1 MSLSSLT
8 LSETKFIDS
17 DLEPPKSLSISF
29 NNHKE
34 SERQDDINYNL
45 TNAIFCISTPSID
58 YSSSISDIISTA
70 PTSENDGLT
79 LKSRFE
85 KAKIKANSFLSSKTV
100 TLKKHLDAYGVIDT
114 IVQDDKDN
122 GIKISARIYNIVD
135 HEFVDEIIFLSKEF
149 SESDQRKLVENAI
162 FYWHVGVEKNI
173 FGREKHVSEFRLRR
187 VAKR

>member
-45 TNAIFCISTPSID
+45 TNAIFCVSTPSID

-79 LKSRFE
+79 L
-85 KAKIKANSFLSSKTV
+85 
-100 TLKKHLDAYGVIDT
+100 
-114 IVQDDKDN
+114 
-122 GIKISARIYNIVD
+122 
-135 HEFVDEIIFLSKEF
+135 
-149 SESDQRKLVENAI
+149 
-162 FYWHVGVEKNI
+162 
-173 FGREKHVSEFRLRR
+173 
-187 VAKR
+187 